1 MEGLMDFVAEEKE
14 VAKLAA
20 LLTQWERHVEAE
32 TEGLRKAG
40 LAVQHTQEAQE
51 VLQLIA
57 QAVQQQ
63 AHERLSAVVSK
74 CLESV
79 FEDPYQF
86 HIEFERKRGR
96 TEASLRFLRRE
107 LDADPLTAAG
117 GGVVDIAA
125 FALRVA
131 CLMLHRPRLS
141 RIVVIDEGFKFVSEQ
156 YRENVR
162 AMLEEL
168 SEDLGVQVIQ
178 VTHST
183 EYETGQII
191 EL

>member
-1 MEGLMDFVAEEKE
+1 MDLAAEEKE
-14 VAKLAA
+14 VAQLALRLSHARRSVHDESIA
-20 LLTQWERHVEAE
+20 LTNANHVLQRTQD
-32 TEGLRKAG
+32 
-40 LAVQHTQEAQE
+40 AQE
-51 VLQLIA
+51 ILQLIA
-57 QAVQQQ
+57 QAVQQR
-63 AHERLSAVVSK
+63 AHERLSAVVTK

-86 HIEFERKRGR
+86 KIEFERKRGR
-96 TEASLRFLRRE
+96 TEASLRFTRRE
-107 LDADPLTAAG
+107 LDADPLSSTG
-117 GGVVDIAA
+117 GGVVDVAA

-141 RIVVIDEGFKFVSEQ
+141 KVVILDEPFKFVSAQ

-168 SEDLGVQVIQ
+168 AKDLGIQ
-178 VTHST
+178 IVLVSHI
-183 EYETGQII
+183 EELEAGKVI